1 MTINQYFCII
11 LVYTRE
17 KEINMNLLNQMAC
30 AEEKFCDKLDA
41 EGPVVIHG
49 MKFDRSLIMRV
60 MAEDY
65 YSDALDAY
73 MIELGID
80 IDGE

>member
-1 MTINQYFCII
+1 
-11 LVYTRE
+11 
-17 KEINMNLLNQMAC
+17 MNLLNQMEQ
-30 AEEKFCDKLDA
+30 AEEAFCDKLDA

-49 MKFDRSLIMRV
+49 MIFTRSLIMRTL
-60 MAEDY
+60 AEDY
-65 YSDALDAY
+65 YADALDAY

>member
-1 MTINQYFCII
+1 
-11 LVYTRE
+11 
-17 KEINMNLLNQMAC
+17 MNLLNQMAQ

-49 MKFDRSLIMRV
+49 MKFDRSLIMRAL
-60 MAEDY
+60 AEDY
-65 YSDALDAY
+65 YADALDAY

-80 IDGE
+80 INSA

>member
-1 MTINQYFCII
+1 MYT
-11 LVYTRE
+11 YTRE
-17 KEINMNLLNQMAC
+17 KEKIMDLLNRMAS
-30 AEEKFCDKLDA
+30 AEEVFCDKLDA

-49 MKFDRSLIMRV
+49 MTFTRSLIMRTL
-60 MAEDY
+60 AEDY
-65 YSDALDAY
+65 YADALDAY

>member
-1 MTINQYFCII
+1 MDLNPMD
-11 LVYTRE
+11 L
-17 KEINMNLLNQMAC
+17 MNQMAC

-65 YSDALDAY
+65 YADALDAY
-73 MIELGID
+73 MISLGID
-80 IDGE
+80 IEGA

>member
-1 MTINQYFCII
+1 
-11 LVYTRE
+11 
-17 KEINMNLLNQMAC
+17 MNLLNQMEQ

-60 MAEDY
+60 MAENY

-73 MIELGID
+73 MISLGID

>member
-1 MTINQYFCII
+1 
-11 LVYTRE
+11 
-17 KEINMNLLNQMAC
+17 MNLLNQMAQ

-49 MKFDRSLIMRV
+49 MTFSRSLIMRTL
-60 MAEDY
+60 AEDY
-65 YSDALDAY
+65 YADALDAY

-80 IDGE
+80 LDGE

>member
-1 MTINQYFCII
+1 MEQ
-11 LVYTRE
+11 
-17 KEINMNLLNQMAC
+17 
-30 AEEKFCDKLDA
+30 AEEKFCNKLDA

-49 MKFDRSLIMRV
+49 MSFDRSLIMRV
-60 MAEDY
+60 MEENY
-65 YSDALDAY
+65 YADALDAY

>member
-1 MTINQYFCII
+1 
-11 LVYTRE
+11 
-17 KEINMNLLNQMAC
+17 MNLLNQMAQ

-41 EGPVVIHG
+41 EGLVVIHG
-49 MKFDRSLIMRV
+49 MTFSRSLIMRTL
-60 MAEDY
+60 AEDY
-65 YSDALDAY
+65 YADALDAY

>member
-1 MTINQYFCII
+1 
-11 LVYTRE
+11 
-17 KEINMNLLNQMAC
+17 
-30 AEEKFCDKLDA
+30 
-41 EGPVVIHG
+41 

>member
-1 MTINQYFCII
+1 MYT
-11 LVYTRE
+11 YTRE
-17 KEINMNLLNQMAC
+17 KEAIMDLNPMDLMNQMAS

-73 MIELGID
+73 MRSVGID
-80 IDGE
+80 VDAA

>member
-1 MTINQYFCII
+1 
-11 LVYTRE
+11 
-17 KEINMNLLNQMAC
+17 MNLLNQMAC

-49 MKFDRSLIMRV
+49 KSFDRSFILRV
-60 MAEDY
+60 MEEDY
-65 YSDALDAY
+65 YADELDAY
-73 MIELGID
+73 MISLGID